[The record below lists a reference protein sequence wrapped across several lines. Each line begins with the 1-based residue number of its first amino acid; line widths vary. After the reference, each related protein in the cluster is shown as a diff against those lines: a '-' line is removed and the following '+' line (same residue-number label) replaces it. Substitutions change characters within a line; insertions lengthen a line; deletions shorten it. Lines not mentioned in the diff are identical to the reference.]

1 MPSLP
6 RVEIMSPKRTDQFQ
20 VAASALAL
28 LSALA
33 LAGCNP
39 APKPDEAAPLP
50 EASPVAAPTAEVT
63 PGPALANSTTVAT
76 AAATPAPVLVGA
88 SPPGAKPTVQTSPV
102 VPVKPATAVAPPPAA
117 RPPMVTAGLPAGAG
131 RDVVQKAC
139 GSCHGIDTVTAVGR
153 TPQQWADII
162 GQMQNMGLSASDEDL
177 ATIHAYLSR
186 QLPPK

>member
-1 MPSLP
+1 
-6 RVEIMSPKRTDQFQ
+6 MSPKRSDQFQ

-39 APKPDEAAPLP
+39 ALNPDKAAATPG
-50 EASPVAAPTAEVT
+50 ASPVAASTAPVAPAAIAQSPVT
-63 PGPALANSTTVAT
+63 AGAT
-76 AAATPAPVLVGA
+76 ATPAPVVVTTSA
-88 SPPGAKPTVQTSPV
+88 TGAKPAVQTPSSAPA
-102 VPVKPATAVAPPPAA
+102 KPAAGVVTPPAA
-117 RPPMVTAGLPAGAG
+117 RPPIVTAGLPAGAG
-131 RDVVQKAC
+131 RDVVQKEC

-153 TPQQWADII
+153 TSQQWAEII

-177 ATIHAYLSR
+177 ATIHTYLSR